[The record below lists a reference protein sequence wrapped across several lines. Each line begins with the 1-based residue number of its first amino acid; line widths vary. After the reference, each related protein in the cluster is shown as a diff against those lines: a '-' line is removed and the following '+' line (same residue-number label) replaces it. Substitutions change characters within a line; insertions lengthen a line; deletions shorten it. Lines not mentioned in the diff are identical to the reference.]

1 MFTGR
6 VLQNDTSSSNR
17 IQGNDMFKRLL
28 TFRIS
33 RQHRLLFAFLPL
45 MISMQ
50 GRADDATL
58 AGEFIIEPPTLI
70 SLGFE
75 WYIEGDDNRN
85 AQVTLA
91 YRETGERN
99 WRDGLP
105 LVRVHNERSVFDK
118 TLDYTAPNMFAGSIF
133 YLEPGTEYEARF
145 TLTDPDG
152 VTGRAERIVTV
163 TTRAEP
169 QAFSGGRVLH
179 VYPLDHTGPEEQ
191 PAFHGLLQ
199 AYYMAGLGGDWSRA
213 SAARVRAGDTIL
225 VHAGVYKEFNRR
237 SYTHEID
244 SGYTTCCGTT
254 WDGTYY
260 LTADGTEDMPITI
273 KAAGDGEVVFDGG
286 GNNVLFNMMGGDW
299 HLFEGITFRNTNIVF
314 EAGMK
319 NITGSE
325 GLMVKRSRFEDVAT
339 AIHSDWS
346 GSRKFYIADNT
357 MIGRRPDELM
367 GWYNIPPWN
376 EDPDF
381 EEKRLLDS
389 YYAVS
394 IYGAGHVIAYNKV
407 VGFHDA
413 LDHATYGMPD
423 GYPNI
428 PRDRM
433 PVSIDIYGNDV
444 SNLDDNCFEA
454 DGSMHNVRVFD
465 NRCFNVAVGG
475 MSPQPVF
482 GGPVYFIR
490 NVVYHSPYG
499 PVKIHADPAGVIYYH
514 NTYIGEIRQIT
525 PASNLHF
532 RNNLIFGQERQPATM
547 AIRTYTNYSSSDYN
561 GYRVN
566 AGTDVAFS
574 WSSPP
579 REVEADYESPL
590 VVRNFATFA
599 EYQQATGQDAH
610 SVLVDYDI
618 FMNAAMPDLARPTML
633 YDPAEVDLRLRRG
646 AAAVD
651 AGIVLPNI
659 NDGYNGRAPDLGAYE
674 YGEAMPH
681 YGPRPE

>member
-1 MFTGR
+1 MSWLTTSNIKLNSLFSSILILYVSITSA
-6 VLQNDTSSSNR
+6 LAADNQNSVT
-17 IQGNDMFKRLL
+17 
-28 TFRIS
+28 
-33 RQHRLLFAFLPL
+33 
-45 MISMQ
+45 
-50 GRADDATL
+50 
-58 AGEFIIEPPTLI
+58 AGELVLEPPTLI
-70 SLGFE
+70 SLGLE
-75 WYIEGDDNRN
+75 WYIEGDDDRD
-85 AQVTLA
+85 ALVEVA
-91 YRETGERN
+91 YRKSGERR
-99 WRDGLP
+99 WQEGLP
-105 LVRVHNERSVFDK
+105 LMRVQNEISLYDQ

-133 YLEPGTEYEARF
+133 YLEPDTDYEVQL
-145 TLTDPDG
+145 TMTDPDG
-152 VTGRAERIVTV
+152 VIGRAERMVTMH
-163 TTRAEP
+163 TRAEP
-169 QAFSGGRVLH
+169 EAFSGGRVFH
-179 VYPLDHTGPEEQ
+179 VYPMDHTGPEEQ
-191 PAFHGLLQ
+191 PAYHGLVG

-213 SAARVRAGDTIL
+213 SAPRVRAGDTLL

-260 LTADGTEDMPITI
+260 LTADGTEEMPITI
-273 KAAGDGEVVFDGG
+273 KAAGDGEVIFDGAD
-286 GNNVLFNMMGGDW
+286 NYVLFNMMGGDW
-299 HLFEGITFRNTNIVF
+299 HLFEGITFRNTSIAI
-314 EAGMK
+314 EAGIK
-319 NITGSE
+319 GITGAE
-325 GLMVKRSRFEDVAT
+325 GIMVKHSRFEDVST

-346 GSRKFYIADNT
+346 GSNKFYIADNV
-357 MIGRRPDELM
+357 MVGRRPQELM

-389 YYAVS
+389 YYAVA

-407 VGFHDA
+407 TGFHDA

-454 DGSMHNVRVFD
+454 DGSMHNMRVFD

-499 PVKIHADPAGVIYYH
+499 PVKIHADPAGVVYYH
-514 NTYIGEIRQIT
+514 NTYIGELRQIT

-532 RNNLIFGQERQPATM
+532 RNNLIFGQGRQPAVM
-547 AIRTYTNYSSSDYN
+547 AVRTYTNYSSSDYN

-566 AGTDVAFS
+566 PESDIAFS

-579 REVEADYESPL
+579 REMARQYGVPL
-590 VVRNFATFA
+590 VTREYSSFE
-599 EYQQATGQDAH
+599 EYQQGSGQDAN
-610 SVLVDYDI
+610 SVLVDFDI
-618 FMNAAMPDLARPTML
+618 FMNAQMPDLDDPGRL
-633 YDPAEVDLRLRRG
+633 YDPEVVDLRLRRG
-646 AAAVD
+646 AEAID
-651 AGIVLPNI
+651 AGVALPNI
-659 NDGYNGRAPDLGAYE
+659 NDGFAGRAPDLGAYE
-674 YGEAMPH
+674 YGQDMPH
-681 YGPRPE
+681 YGPRPRD